1 MNFIEK
7 NWKTLSF
14 VSAGLIILGLIVA
27 LVSGQAES
35 REKKAQEDFA
45 TLQTQLNQLKEQ
57 QSAKDSK
64 NAVDTVKLK
73 KDLEDFI
80 SKNQGTVA
88 SQIAGLSLSD
98 ILVAEKNPVEALNV
112 LKKVESNDSILSNFL
127 VLKKQAQLLADSDQC
142 KEAITAW
149 DKILSNKKA
158 EYTFSD
164 IQIKQALCYQKLND
178 TKKAEELLTKVKNN
192 KTEGQEQSSLEAE
205 KVLRLIQFNKTQ
217 GS

>member
-14 VSAGLIILGLIVA
+14 VSAGLIILGLIAA
-27 LVSGQAES
+27 LVSGLAES
-35 REKKAQEDFA
+35 KEKKAQENFA
-45 TLQTQLNQLKEQ
+45 SLQTQLNQFKEQ

-64 NAVDTVKLK
+64 VTFDTLKLK

-80 SKNQGTVA
+80 SKNPATVA
-88 SQIAGLSLSD
+88 SQMAGLSLSD
-98 ILVAEKNPVEALNV
+98 ILVSEKNTTEALNV
-112 LKKVESNDSILSNFL
+112 LKKVESNESVLSNIL
-127 VLKKQAQLLADSDQC
+127 VLKKQAQLLADNDQC
-142 KEAITAW
+142 KDAITAW
-149 DKILSNKKA
+149 DKVLSNKKA
-158 EYTFSD
+158 DYTFSD